1 MLTLAQQKKISK
13 ITDDFMHMKPKAVN
27 LLDYSISFI
36 SSSKSDYLQRELLID
51 LLNKNIN
58 NQRTFFFHIASHY
71 YLNTNNG
78 ENPIEKL
85 TEETIVS
92 DYYREIKEIIL
103 SVRNNSL
110 LEVTKDKIEEIM
122 DKYLPKNFEEE
133 QVKEEEK
140 EEEVKEEEKEE
151 EEVKEEEKE
160 EEQEDGKNRRFGLRV
175 GPMEKV
181 NDLKVYPLQIKC
193 PSDLKITGFLAT
205 FTTEIS
211 VNTNLSNLWTGLA
224 VIGEKSIAHAL
235 NVNRGLVGT
244 GNWQTVMYLNQR
256 YQLYTSNIVNTKTNQ
271 YPCTLDIVD
280 SNNKII
286 TYHKNNTSNFIDESY
301 NELEM
306 ILRNSKKSKSK
317 KESKAKQNK
326 KKKEN

>member
-1 MLTLAQQKKISK
+1 
-13 ITDDFMHMKPKAVN
+13 
-27 LLDYSISFI
+27 
-36 SSSKSDYLQRELLID
+36 
-51 LLNKNIN
+51 
-58 NQRTFFFHIASHY
+58 
-71 YLNTNNG
+71 
-78 ENPIEKL
+78 
-85 TEETIVS
+85 
-92 DYYREIKEIIL
+92 
-103 SVRNNSL
+103 
-110 LEVTKDKIEEIM
+110 
-122 DKYLPKNFEEE
+122 
-133 QVKEEEK
+133 EEEK
-140 EEEVKEEEKEE
+140 E

-286 TYHKNNTSNFIDESY
+286 TYHKNNTPNFIDESY

-306 ILRNSKKSKSK
+306 VLGD
-317 KESKAKQNK
+317 ESELEPKPEPEPEPEPEPKYETEPEPSPKAETEPEPEPSPEPESEDEPQAYPANPLYGKRFLVCTHGELGSGFWDEVDK
-326 KKKEN
+326 AFLELEK